1 MEDCKDLDILSV
13 TTTVASRPDAEALA
27 RAIVERRLGA
37 CVQVEEG
44 LTSFFHW
51 QGRDCV
57 DPELRLTVKTLRA
70 CAPALRALF
79 EERHPYQV
87 PQFLA
92 VTMEASPAYFE
103 WVAQQVSLPHGP
115 GTVDPA

>member
-13 TTTVASRPDAEALA
+13 TTTVGSRADAEALA
-27 RAIVERRLGA
+27 RAILERHLAA
-37 CVQVEEG
+37 CVQLEQG
-44 LTSFFHW
+44 LTSCYHW
-51 QGRDCV
+51 QGRDCEE
-57 DPELRLTVKTLRA
+57 PEVRLTIKTLRA

-79 EERHPYQV
+79 EERHPYEV

-92 VTMEASPAYFE
+92 VAMEASPQYFE

-115 GTVDPA
+115 GTVDAT